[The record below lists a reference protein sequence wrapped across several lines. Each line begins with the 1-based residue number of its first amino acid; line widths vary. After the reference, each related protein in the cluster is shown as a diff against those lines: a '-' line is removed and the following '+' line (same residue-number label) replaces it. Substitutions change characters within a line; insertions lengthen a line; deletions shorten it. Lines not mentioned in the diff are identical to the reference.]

1 MPSITLTF
9 DNPVQDSVQVG
20 DVAYYT
26 STGTTGGFLTGGAL
40 VEMGN
45 ITAVGE
51 YSITCDIDASTIRPS
66 ANDFILFSKD
76 NRVNVAS
83 ITGYFAE
90 INLTNDSTTEAEVF
104 HVSGEVV
111 ISSK

>member
-20 DVAYYT
+20 DIAYYT
-26 STGTTGGFLTGGAL
+26 STGTTGGFLTGGSI
-40 VEMGN
+40 VEMGS
-45 ITAVGE
+45 ITAIGE
-51 YSITCDIDASTIRPS
+51 YSITCNISASTTRPS

-90 INLTNDSTTEAEVF
+90 VNLTNDSTTEAEVF
-104 HVSGEVV
+104 HVSGEIV
-111 ISSK
+111 ISSQ